1 MEINKKIDQGIL
13 TVYLT
18 GNLLGEHANGPVLEL
33 VRENLAEGVNKMVF
47 SLKDVK
53 FINST
58 GFGMFMS
65 ALARVRNAGGELILA
80 EVPDNVQKLMN
91 MMKLESIFLISATE
105 LDATER
111 LALLK

>member
-1 MEINKKIDQGIL
+1 MEINKKIEQGVL
-13 TVYLT
+13 VVYLS
-18 GNLLGEHANGPVLEL
+18 GNLLGEHANGPILEL
-33 VRENLAEGVNKMVF
+33 VRQNLESGVNKIIF
-47 SLKDVK
+47 SLKEVK

-80 EVPDNVQKLMN
+80 ELPDNVQKLMN
-91 MMKLESIFLISATE
+91 MMKLDAIFLISVSVQ
-105 LDATER
+105 DAQER